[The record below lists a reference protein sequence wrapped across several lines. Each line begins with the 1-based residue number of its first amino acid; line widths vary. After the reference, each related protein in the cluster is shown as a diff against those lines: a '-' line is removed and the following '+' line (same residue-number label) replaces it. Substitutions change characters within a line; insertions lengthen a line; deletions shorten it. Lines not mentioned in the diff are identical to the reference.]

1 MCLSTGHIIVLTVF
15 SCKFFSVI
23 FIRIFF
29 IITTHNTTSCFR
41 NYLFLKYC
49 VVLCVVIIEKVLIG
63 ILMGVLLQAL
73 LGHLV
78 FGEVTSLFWWGGAM
92 LVLLGLM
99 LICKPHK
106 QHDQ

>member
-1 MCLSTGHIIVLTVF
+1 
-15 SCKFFSVI
+15 
-23 FIRIFF
+23 
-29 IITTHNTTSCFR
+29 
-41 NYLFLKYC
+41 
-49 VVLCVVIIEKVLIG
+49 VVLRVVIIEKLLIG
-63 ILMGVLLQAL
+63 ILIGVLLQAL

>member
-1 MCLSTGHIIVLTVF
+1 
-15 SCKFFSVI
+15 
-23 FIRIFF
+23 
-29 IITTHNTTSCFR
+29 
-41 NYLFLKYC
+41 
-49 VVLCVVIIEKVLIG
+49 
-63 ILMGVLLQAL
+63 MGVLLQAL

-78 FGEVTSLFWWGGAM
+78 FGEVTSLFWWGGAL